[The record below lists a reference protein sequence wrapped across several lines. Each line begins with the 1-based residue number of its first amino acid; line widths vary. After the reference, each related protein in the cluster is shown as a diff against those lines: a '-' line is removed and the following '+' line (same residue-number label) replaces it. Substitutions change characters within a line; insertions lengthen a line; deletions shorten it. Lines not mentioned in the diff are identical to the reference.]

1 MTIVY
6 DELNRPQFLLYVYEA
21 THLTVYR
28 IMDLDGNLI
37 ARHVIIS

>member
-1 MTIVY
+1 MTIIR

-21 THLTVYR
+21 THMTVYR
-28 IMDLDGNLI
+28 ILDLNGNLI